1 MLDPDSRP
9 RFASSA
15 ILENWHLESQ
25 KGGLVSFSARP
36 GQRLQVAFSA
46 ICGSGLS
53 KPKIGGL
60 VQLIERPVCTRKVR
74 GLNPRSSTNSH
85 ANGSP
90 EAPPLRGAVHSP
102 GTLAQQRERWTV
114 DPGDVGS
121 SPIRPARL

>member
-1 MLDPDSRP
+1 MPGPDSDSRLP
-9 RFASSA
+9 FRT
-15 ILENWHLESQ
+15 ILE
-25 KGGLVSFSARP
+25 
-36 GQRLQVAFSA
+36 
-46 ICGSGLS
+46 SGLS
-53 KPKIGGL
+53 KPENGGL

-85 ANGSP
+85 AHGSP
-90 EAPPLRGAVHSP
+90 EAAPLRGVAVRSP